1 MKKYL
6 LYILGGLALL
16 IAACSRDK
24 GNYDYMELPDPVI
37 EGLDTTYS
45 VITGDSLIITPTV
58 KLASGKNDYS
68 CHWKI
73 NVPEQA
79 MSLDYD
85 SKDLRIVFGLA
96 SGRYTAQLALV
107 DNANGMKYFYEFVIH
122 CQTEFTKGTLV
133 LSSSGSQ
140 AVLTFIKPDGT
151 VQPDIYQAINRESL
165 QGEPMQ
171 LVPVQNQ
178 FYLNRLTA
186 YWITYTGAGVMINAD
201 NLQRIRTLKQN
212 FFEQPATVKPE
223 FFMNMPQGVTSA
235 VMNGKLYLGA
245 TETAPFWPYYG
256 FYGIPVPG
264 SYKLHPQLVH
274 NAFEDP
280 NGTYYIGFEA
290 NKKQLVRFHRLAYYD
305 TAYAVMDT
313 VFNPKDLKMD
323 LLYMDRF
330 SDKDLYAFCDSAG
343 KKIELKFRVELTDST
358 RRFFPAYK
366 REFPGASLLTAGSL
380 WHSSP
385 IGVFFFSA
393 NDKVY
398 RYNPVNKDVTALDA
412 SFGGKKVTMLKV
424 QRNGNLLVAGVEG
437 SIYYLDVSTGKLGQI
452 IQQYNGIPGSPKDV
466 IVRD

>member
-1 MKKYL
+1 MKRYL
-6 LYILGGLALL
+6 LYILGSLALL
-16 IAACSRDK
+16 IAACSNDK

-45 VITGDSLIITPTV
+45 VITGDSLIITPRV
-58 KLASGKNDYS
+58 KLASGRSDYS

-85 SKDLRIVFGLA
+85 SRNLRIIFGLA
-96 SGRYTAQLALV
+96 SGRYTAQVALV
-107 DNANGMKYFYEFVIH
+107 DNTNGMKYFYEFVIH
-122 CQTEFTKGTLV
+122 CQTEFTKGAFV

-140 AVLTFIKPDGT
+140 AMLTFIKPDGT
-151 VQPDIYQAINRESL
+151 VQPDIYQAINREPL

-186 YWITYTGAGVMINAD
+186 YWITYTGGGVMINAD
-201 NLQRIRTLKQN
+201 NLQRVRTLKQN

-235 VMNGKLYLGA
+235 VMNGKLYFGA

-256 FYGIPVPG
+256 FYGVPIPG
-264 SYKLHPQLVH
+264 NYSLYPQVIH
-274 NAFEDP
+274 NAFEKP
-280 NGTYYIGFEA
+280 NDTYYIGFEA
-290 NKKQLVRFHRLAYYD
+290 NKKQLVRFQDLAYYD
-305 TAYAVMDT
+305 TTYAVMDT
-313 VFNPKDLKMD
+313 AFNPKNLKMD

-330 SDKDLYAFCDSAG
+330 SDNDLYAFCDSAG

-358 RRFFPAYK
+358 QRFFPSYK
-366 REFPGASLLTAGSL
+366 REFPGASQLAAGSL
-380 WHSSP
+380 WRSSP

-398 RYNPVNKDVTALDA
+398 RYNPVNKEVRALDA
-412 SFGGKKVTMLKV
+412 NFGGKKVTMLKV
-424 QRNGNLLVAGVEG
+424 QRSGNLLVAGVEG
-437 SIYYLDVSTGKLGQI
+437 SIYYLDVSTGKLGQV